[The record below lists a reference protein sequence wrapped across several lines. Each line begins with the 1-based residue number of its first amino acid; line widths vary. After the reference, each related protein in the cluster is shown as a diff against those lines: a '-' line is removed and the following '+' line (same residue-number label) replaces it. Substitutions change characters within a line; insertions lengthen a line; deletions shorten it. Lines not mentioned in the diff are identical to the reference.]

1 MGYTRIKVDAP
12 AILEGKALKL
22 LSTEP
27 YNGCAFCWARKLIF
41 DIVTDRSYDEDDGRL
56 PPDTYDNVLAFVQRI
71 KEMAPRVGEVSLD
84 IGDADGNLAT
94 IIGKHTC
101 FLLLNLS
108 MIAKKTLFTNGC
120 KQLVACPDLALVC
133 KLSCI
138 DCNIDEDGSRVLQ
151 LARLNAL
158 TLQTI
163 KTWSYYEVD
172 ISGLIR
178 DDDDG
183 NYVVYPYL
191 HTLELYVS
199 RVPTISQRLTFK
211 GAVPFPSLWS
221 LILRSHSPFGDDVVF
236 RGNGATLEYLKVAL
250 YPELVTILERHVFTR
265 TSHPQLKCVDTGLLS
280 SHTLRSFATA
290 AAYLRFVMG
299 IAPGAPVRVVDYRLE
314 KIALYAWDIYSG
326 KALQQLSSAP
336 YDGCAFPLVRVL
348 TFNIRFVDDYLSED
362 QNINSPPGTE
372 ANILA
377 FVQRVKEMA
386 PRVHEIY
393 QNVGDTDYEL
403 LEDYGVHT
411 TLLVS
416 QLYGIAET
424 TVISKRNRDLVVSP
438 GLAPIG
444 NLTSIVYDLDW
455 LDYRVSALIRQSSQ
469 SLQTLHIRVN
479 ETSDISGLIRDPVDG
494 GKYIEYPRLHTLN
507 IHGSDAGQRRG
518 FNGVVLFPGL
528 RRLTLLSRY
537 PFDDDVLFRG
547 NGATLEYLKVV
558 LYSETVGL
566 LRKYNVFTPT
576 SHPNLRACI
585 YSVRHN
591 EPIAFDTASDYM
603 KFALSIAPAASVRVL
618 PYLREFGEP
627 LVPTLSLL
635 GNHASI
641 QVLSM
646 DDINMSLWDVLTL
659 IKSLPLLS
667 DLYAGYPTLDE
678 YPQGVTEAAL
688 PEYVIS
694 NYAPM
699 GKRFRC
705 WHFQCSSM
713 DDLDGAARCMLLL
726 ALACP
731 NFDYVVVDIDH
742 REWFTKDMRKQIAE
756 PWFNLYAPRLQRLL
770 RTDNLNLYL

>member
-1 MGYTRIKVDAP
+1 
-12 AILEGKALKL
+12 
-22 LSTEP
+22 
-27 YNGCAFCWARKLIF
+27 
-41 DIVTDRSYDEDDGRL
+41 
-56 PPDTYDNVLAFVQRI
+56 
-71 KEMAPRVGEVSLD
+71 MAPRVGEVSLD
-84 IGDADGNLAT
+84 IGDADNYVS
-94 IIGKHTC
+94 I
-101 FLLLNLS
+101 
-108 MIAKKTLFTNGC
+108 
-120 KQLVACPDLALVC
+120 QVLALPRVR
-133 KLSCI
+133 LSFW
-138 DCNIDEDGSRVLQ
+138 GAVYL
-151 LARLNAL
+151 
-158 TLQTI
+158 I
-163 KTWSYYEVD
+163 KSLPLLSD
-172 ISGLIR
+172 
-178 DDDDG
+178 
-183 NYVVYPYL
+183 L
-191 HTLELYVS
+191 HTRAPIRGEIPQGVADADLPEYVRSAYAPMGRRSRCWHIAYHSIYDNLE
-199 RVPTISQRLTFK
+199 
-211 GAVPFPSLWS
+211 
-221 LILRSHSPFGDDVVF
+221 
-236 RGNGATLEYLKVAL
+236 
-250 YPELVTILERHVFTR
+250 
-265 TSHPQLKCVDTGLLS
+265 
-280 SHTLRSFATA
+280 
-290 AAYLRFVMG
+290 
-299 IAPGAPVRVVDYRLE
+299 
-314 KIALYAWDIYSG
+314 IALYAWDIYSG

-393 QNVGDTDYEL
+393 QNVGDTDYGL

-494 GKYIEYPRLHTLN
+494 SQYIEYPRLHTLN

-518 FNGVVLFPGL
+518 FNDVVLFPGL
-528 RRLTLLSRY
+528 QRLTLVSRY

-576 SHPNLRACI
+576 SHPKLRACI

-646 DDINMSLWDVLTL
+646 ADINMSFWDALTL

-699 GKRFRC
+699 GKRFRVIV
-705 WHFQCSSM
+705 FNDDFKNRSSA
-713 DDLDGAARCMLLL
+713 LENAQPVYEIVSKWRTIEIQPSNAVSQQILLTGKYEGWTGHSVSL
-726 ALACP
+726 TGFGGITVAKRMGVLNCGWKFVDFTSNEFFWRISGWNSSWTLTDVAGKVVAKFTRAGFHMSKLGVLEVMEDVNEALLTL
-731 NFDYVVVDIDH
+731 I
-742 REWFTKDMRKQIAE
+742 
-756 PWFNLYAPRLQRLL
+756 LL
-770 RTDNLNLYL
+770 TCKLVHQSVQESERSSSGG